1 MLQVA
6 LLVGGLFVLGF
17 LCGGQAQ
24 AADGVTGHRPVTPL
38 APSPTKPALAAKRIP
53 TAEPGSSA
61 GLVPV
66 ARKAPLPKPVP
77 SAKPILAA
85 KSVTSAKSVTAA
97 EEAPSAPSVP
107 VAGHARASVPVLGPV
122 LTPVLASVSD
132 TVERVVRPV
141 TDVVT
146 QTVTEVLTRT
156 PLLPTLPT
164 LPSVPTVPSVP
175 TSPSVP
181 VVPGQPASPAPASPA
196 DTAPVPTPVP
206 ARSAPQPSDAGQHPD
221 ATPAEVTVG
230 VGDPYGPRFV
240 DTGDAPGA
248 VGHAVVRHVPG
259 PSVGGAPARH
269 QAPAGDPDGASRDQ
283 SGVDGGASRHCDA
296 QAVTSEYRVAVRI
309 VPGVVARVD
318 AAETRDRY
326 RDVPVFPG

>member
-24 AADGVTGHRPVTPL
+24 AADGVTGHRPVIPL
-38 APSPTKPALAAKRIP
+38 APSPTKPAPSAKPVLAAKR
-53 TAEPGSSA
+53 
-61 GLVPV
+61 
-66 ARKAPLPKPVP
+66 VP

-85 KSVTSAKSVTAA
+85 KSVTAVKSVTVA

-107 VAGHARASVPVLGPV
+107 AAEHARASVPVLGPV
-122 LTPVLASVSD
+122 LTPVLVSVSD

-156 PLLPTLPT
+156 PSLPTLPTLPT

-230 VGDPYGPRFV
+230 VGDLYGPRFV

-248 VGHAVVRHVPG
+248 VGHVVGGRAPG